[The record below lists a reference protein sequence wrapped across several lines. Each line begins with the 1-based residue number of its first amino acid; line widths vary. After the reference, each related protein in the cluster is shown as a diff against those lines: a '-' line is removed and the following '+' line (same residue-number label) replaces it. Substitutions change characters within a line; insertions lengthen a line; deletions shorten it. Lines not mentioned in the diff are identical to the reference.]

1 MSEDF
6 PGSARLSHLRKGER
20 AQISSLL
27 APQGAEQ
34 ASTHERLQ
42 ELGFLPGETLRVI
55 ATAIPAGDPIAVRI
69 GNTTFALR
77 RHEAEMICIERH
89 IPA

>member
-1 MSEDF
+1 MSDDF
-6 PGSARLSHLRKGER
+6 PGRVRLSHLRKGER
-20 AQISSLL
+20 AQISALL

-34 ASTHERLQ
+34 AATHERLQ
-42 ELGFLPGETLRVI
+42 ELGFLPGEKLRVI

-77 RHEAEMICIERH
+77 RHEAEMICIERQM
-89 IPA
+89 PA